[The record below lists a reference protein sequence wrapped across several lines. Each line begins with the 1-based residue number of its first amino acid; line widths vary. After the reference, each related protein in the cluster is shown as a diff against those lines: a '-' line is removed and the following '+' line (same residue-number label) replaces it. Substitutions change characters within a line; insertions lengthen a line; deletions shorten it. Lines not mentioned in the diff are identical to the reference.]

1 MERGAGTGAG
11 QDVEFTGTISQ
22 VSPTL
27 VVAGRTVKTDG
38 STRYLGRRNETLT
51 YADVVRIGNRVEV
64 EGHTQADNSV
74 LAGKI
79 KLED

>member
-1 MERGAGTGAG
+1 M
-11 QDVEFTGTISQ
+11 
-22 VSPTL
+22 
-27 VVAGRTVKTDG
+27 KTDG

-51 YADVVRIGNRVEV
+51 YADVVRTGNRVEV

-74 LAGKI
+74 LAKKI